1 MSSFRH
7 QAYKNEEGCA
17 PFPFLI
23 FLKKKSFQ
31 GGNVHE
37 YNKYDK
43 ANELI
48 DKMLQGK
55 NVALITDAGTPAIE
69 VETPMASSAA
79 EVLHNL
85 ETNKADIEASVREMQ
100 RLSDMV
106 TGHKLRFNVNSELD
120 KVVVTVVNA
129 STNEVIRQIPSEDVQ
144 KIQARMKQAIGV
156 LFDEII

>member
-1 MSSFRH
+1 MNTIGMNGMTMAMDGHNVYSTLSMKGSS
-7 QAYKNEEGCA
+7 KPA
-17 PFPFLI
+17 P
-23 FLKKKSFQ
+23 
-31 GGNVHE
+31 
-37 YNKYDK
+37 
-43 ANELI
+43 
-48 DKMLQGK
+48 
-55 NVALITDAGTPAIE
+55 E
-69 VETPMASSAA
+69 VKTPMASSAA

>member
-1 MSSFRH
+1 MNTIGMNGMTMAMDGRNVYSTLSMKASS
-7 QAYKNEEGCA
+7 KPA
-17 PFPFLI
+17 P
-23 FLKKKSFQ
+23 
-31 GGNVHE
+31 
-37 YNKYDK
+37 
-43 ANELI
+43 
-48 DKMLQGK
+48 
-55 NVALITDAGTPAIE
+55 E